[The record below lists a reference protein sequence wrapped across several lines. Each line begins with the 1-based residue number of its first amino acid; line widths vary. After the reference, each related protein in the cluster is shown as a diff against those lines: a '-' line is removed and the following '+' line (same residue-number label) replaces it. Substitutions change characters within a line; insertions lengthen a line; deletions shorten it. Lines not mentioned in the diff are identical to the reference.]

1 LGFPEHPQDAASEA
15 QSMDEPRKHPIYLTV
30 LALAALGTVPFLFV
44 GRATRLWLGVPLW
57 LWSSAGFTLLLSACI
72 AWGVVRYWDDD
83 DAR

>member
-1 LGFPEHPQDAASEA
+1 
-15 QSMDEPRKHPIYLTV
+15 V

-83 DAR
+83 TGS